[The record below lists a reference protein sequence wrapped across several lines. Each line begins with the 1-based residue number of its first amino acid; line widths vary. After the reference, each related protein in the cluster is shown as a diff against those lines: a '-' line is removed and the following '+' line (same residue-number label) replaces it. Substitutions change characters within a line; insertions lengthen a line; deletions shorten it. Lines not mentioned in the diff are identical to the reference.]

1 MFSVLFWG
9 MNMTG
14 FSLLAAGF
22 FIKIIA
28 VFFIVC
34 AVVLVLVV
42 LLQKGRGGGLSAAFA
57 GGAASGIL
65 GSKTGDFLTWV
76 TIVLVSVFLILAVVL
91 AKFYKPGTTAEFD
104 AGQPMQQTQPIQP
117 SEDRGQPVEEAPF
130 DATGA
135 GESGDVHLP
144 GG

>member
-1 MFSVLFWG
+1 LGNEYDW
-9 MNMTG
+9 
-14 FSLLAAGF
+14 F
-22 FIKIIA
+22 FFVGSRFFHKDYRR
-28 VFFIVC
+28 VFFF
-34 AVVLVLVV
+34 LW
-42 LLQKGRGGGLSAAFA
+42 GWFGFGLSAAFA